1 MATKIIKE
9 KQLRKLFP
17 NQQISEEAI
26 MFIDEYILDIL
37 SSASDSIKDNTGVKR
52 ITKEIAQFIVHPNAM
67 VVVPVEEGDDEE

>member
-17 NQQISEEAI
+17 HQQISEEAI
-26 MFIDEYILDIL
+26 RFIDEHILDIL
-37 SSASDSIKDNTGVKR
+37 TNASDSIKNNTGVKR

-67 VVVPVEEGDDEE
+67 VVVPEDEGDDEE

>member
-26 MFIDEYILDIL
+26 QFIDEHILDIL
-37 SSASDSIKDNTGVKR
+37 INASDSVKDNTGIKR
-52 ITKEIAQFIVHPNAM
+52 ISKEIAKFIVHPNAM
-67 VVVPVEEGDDEE
+67 VVVPEDDGDEVK

>member
-26 MFIDEYILDIL
+26 EFIDEHILDIL
-37 SSASDSIKDNTGVKR
+37 INASDSVKNNTGIKR
-52 ITKEIAQFIVHPNAM
+52 ISKEIAKFIVLPNAIII
-67 VVVPVEEGDDEE
+67 VPEDDGDDVE